1 MRHHLKLLLALLV
14 PLALLAAACGDDD
27 STSTASGSASETADE
42 GATDEGD
49 TDEGDTDEGDTA
61 AEPPADGPAIQ
72 MGAQDFGESL
82 ILSEI
87 YGQVLTDAGYEVEQV
102 EVGGFRDVLV
112 AAFENDE
119 VNFSPEYAAS
129 MLEFLNDFAGEA
141 TSDVDETTDLL
152 QEEISEL
159 DLVALEPSE
168 AVDTNAFVVTGET
181 SDELGL
187 TAISDLAEVADEV
200 TLGAPQDCETNP
212 FCIPGLQN
220 VYDIDLSANFTPLEP
235 GLVATSLEEGA
246 IDVGVLFSTDGR
258 IAENDWVLLED
269 DEQMLAADNVVPV
282 LSQELVDAYGDDLTS
297 LVDSVSQA
305 LTTDA
310 LIELNRQYD
319 IDKEDADVIAAG
331 WIEENL

>member
-14 PLALLAAACGDDD
+14 PLALVAAACGDDEE
-27 STSTASGSASETADE
+27 STSAASGSASEPADDGE
-42 GATDEGD
+42 
-49 TDEGDTDEGDTA
+49 
-61 AEPPADGPAIQ
+61 EPSEPADGPAIQ
-72 MGAQDFGESL
+72 IGAQDFGESL

-112 AAFENDE
+112 AAFENGE

-141 TSDVDETTDLL
+141 TSDADETTELL
-152 QEEISEL
+152 EEEIGEL
-159 DLVALEPSE
+159 DLTALEPSE

-181 SDELGL
+181 SEEFGL
-187 TAISDLAEVADEV
+187 ESISDLAEVDDEL

-212 FCIPGLQN
+212 FCIPGLQS
-220 VYDIDLSANFTPLEP
+220 VYDVDLSANFTPLEP

-246 IDVGVLFSTDGR
+246 IDVAVLFSTDGR

-269 DEQMLAADNVVPV
+269 DQQMLAADNVVPV
-282 LSQELVDAYGDDLTS
+282 VSDEVLEAYGDEFGE

-331 WIEENL
+331 WIEENM